1 MDWHIAQL
9 FEAKAKGSSP
19 CASLQINFQYPSCRI
34 QSDRMQNALPH
45 CFVVELKAN
54 LRRHCPIVAPEIGML
69 KIIGWIVGIVFVIG
83 LLVVFGI
90 FDLIF

>member
-1 MDWHIAQL
+1 
-9 FEAKAKGSSP
+9 
-19 CASLQINFQYPSCRI
+19 
-34 QSDRMQNALPH
+34 MQNAFPH
-45 CFVVELKAN
+45 CFVVELKGN